1 MSEKDGILLETGTGE
16 LEVIEFKVGGEHY
29 AINVVKVKE
38 IIEVGKVIKV
48 PTAPVAVP
56 GITSIRGEVITLIDM
71 KYVLEGVKKEPIEKS
86 MTLMCEFNQIK
97 VAFAIDEVLGIHR
110 IRWENIQKPDA
121 LIDNTLVI
129 GNIELGERILML
141 LDFEKIVTDISPN
154 SGITVSRLENLPQK
168 DRSKTKLVLADDS
181 PTIRKVLDSVLT
193 NAGYTNLKFFND
205 GKQAYDYIQS
215 IVEDKGEDF
224 IHDVNILITD
234 IEMPA
239 MDGHTLTRKLK
250 ENRVTKRLPI
260 VIFSSLITNDLR
272 HKGESVGADG
282 QMSKPEVENLVNVI
296 DELMERQQR
305 AYGR

>member
-16 LEVIEFKVGGEHY
+16 LEVIEFKVGTEHY
-29 AINVVKVKE
+29 AINVIKVKE

-71 KYVLEGVKKEPIEKS
+71 KYVLDGVKKEPIEKS
-86 MTLMCEFNQIK
+86 MTLMCEFNQLK

-110 IRWENIQKPDA
+110 IRWENIQKPDT

-129 GNIELGERILML
+129 GNIEFGERILML
-141 LDFEKIVTDISPN
+141 LDFEKIVSDISPA
-154 SGITVSRLENLPQK
+154 SGITIARIENIEK
-168 DRSKTKLVLADDS
+168 RDRSHTRLVLADDS
-181 PTIRKVLDSVLT
+181 PMIRKVLDDVLT
-193 NAGYTNLKFFND
+193 RAGYTNLKFFND

-215 IVEDKGEDF
+215 YVEDKGESF
-224 IHDVNILITD
+224 IDDINLLITD

-250 ENRVTKRLPI
+250 ENRITKRLPI
-260 VIFSSLITNDLR
+260 IIFSSLITNDLK
-272 HKGESVGADG
+272 HKGDSVGADA
-282 QMSKPEVENLVNVI
+282 QMSKPEVERLVSII
-296 DELMERQQR
+296 DQLVDRQKSVQ
-305 AYGR
+305 